1 MSGLYDAEVVTGPA
15 STQDQI
21 PVGRRARVPML
32 EEFLITHRNKLID
45 RTRAKVALRSAPRP
59 TEEELTNG
67 VPMFLTQ
74 LGEALQLEGSSSKAD
89 LQIVESAA
97 RYGHEMLNHG
107 FTVGQVVH
115 DYGDVCQAVTELAV
129 EVHAPIP
136 TEEFNTLNRCLDNAI
151 AGAVTEYGR
160 QQEQKFSR
168 QATERLGVLAHEL
181 GSLVSGAMLTF
192 EALKTGRVGIGGS
205 TARLL
210 ESSLHDLRDLIH
222 RSLSEVRLES
232 GSTNKEPIL
241 VKEFMDDAEVGA
253 AIDAKNRAVHL
264 TVAPIDADLMVHAD
278 RQLLTSAVG
287 NLLRNAFRF
296 TRPQGQV
303 VVNTY
308 GTTERVRI
316 EFEDE
321 CGGLPPGKAE
331 EIFLPFKKRGHDRP
345 GMGLGLAIS
354 RRAIEENGGLLSVR
368 DVPRKGCVFVIDL
381 PRVPPIPQG
390 ILEHGTCVNAPEPP
404 SPRP

>member
-1 MSGLYDAEVVTGPA
+1 MSPRHDAEYSKEPPGA
-15 STQDQI
+15 QGQ
-21 PVGRRARVPML
+21 RAARHRAEVPML
-32 EEFLITHRNKLID
+32 QEFLATHRNKLIE

-59 TEEELTNG
+59 TEEELTSG

-74 LGEALQLEGSSSKAD
+74 LGEALQLEGLSPKAD

-97 RYGHEMLNHG
+97 RHGQEMLNRG

-129 EVHAPIP
+129 EVNAPIP

-151 AGAVTEYGR
+151 AEAVTEYGR
-160 QQEQKFSR
+160 HQEQRSSR
-168 QATERLGVLAHEL
+168 KATERLGVLAHEL
-181 GSLVSGAMLTF
+181 GSLVSSALLSF
-192 EALKTGRVGIGGS
+192 EALKSGQIGIGGS

-210 ESSLHDLRDLIH
+210 ERTLHDLRDLIH

-232 GSTNKEPIL
+232 GFTEKEQVR
-241 VKEFMDDAEVGA
+241 VKEFMEDAEVGA
-253 AIDAKNRAVHL
+253 AIDARNRAVHL
-264 TVAPIDADLMVHAD
+264 TIAPIDTGLVVQAD
-278 RQLLTSAVG
+278 RQLLASAVG
-287 NLLRNAFRF
+287 NLLQNAFKF
-296 TRPQGQV
+296 TRPQGHV

-316 EFEDE
+316 EIEDE

-331 EIFLPFKKRGHDRP
+331 ELFLPFKQRGNDRT

-354 RRAIEENGGLLSVR
+354 RRAVEENGGLLSVR
-368 DVPRKGCVFVIDL
+368 DAPGKGCVFVLDL
-381 PRVPPIPQG
+381 PRVAPVPPDG
-390 ILEHGTCVNAPEPP
+390 RKHA
-404 SPRP
+404 

>member
-1 MSGLYDAEVVTGPA
+1 
-15 STQDQI
+15 
-21 PVGRRARVPML
+21 ML

-74 LGEALQLEGSSSKAD
+74 LGKALQLEGSSTKAD
-89 LQIVESAA
+89 IQIVESAA
-97 RYGHEMLNHG
+97 KHGLEMLNRG

-151 AGAVTEYGR
+151 AGAVTEYGH

-181 GSLVSGAMLTF
+181 GNLVSGAMLTF

-210 ESSLHDLRDLIH
+210 ETNLHDLRDLIH

-232 GSTNKEPIL
+232 GSTEKEPIL
-241 VKEFMDDAEVGA
+241 VKEFMDDVEIGA
-253 AIDAKNRAVHL
+253 AISAENRAIRL

-287 NLLRNAFRF
+287 NLLQNAFKF
-296 TRPQGQV
+296 TPPQGHV
-303 VVNTY
+303 VVSIHSTA
-308 GTTERVRI
+308 ERVRI

-321 CGGLPPGKAE
+321 CGGLPPGKTEAL
-331 EIFLPFKKRGHDRP
+331 FLPFKQRDKNRT

-368 DVPRKGCVFVIDL
+368 DVPHKGCVFVIDL
-381 PRVPPIPQG
+381 PRVPPIPKG
-390 ILEHGTCVNAPEPP
+390 VLEHGTCINAPASP
-404 SPRP
+404 SPRKRRTRPTPQEA